1 MAIPKRTSAN
11 KKPYINH
18 QGFQNTPKAPRQKVA
33 HVKQSEQQQ
42 DTEHDKNFPK
52 RSINGR
58 KKSIPPQKWQKKY
71 SKPVTMARS
80 KVTKASSLSPAPTVF
95 YQKEKNDDQKPDN
108 LEVHSELLEDTTSA
122 QVGEKSSTLSQQE
135 IRKPVPD
142 GHTTE
147 KRLTESSAATQAR
160 TNYQVILANI
170 AYKDQAGASLIQVP
184 LLEEIWEVDWVQSID
199 VIWKKDWVEI
209 QTDITINIQDIR
221 QDFHKKIVWIKGDLE
236 LTAKGTSTETNK
248 LAHETLYFPFTSTIL
263 HPTIA
268 KRSMEPNSM
277 SEQQPAALDE
287 RWIETGDWKA
297 MLLSDPFNHFSST
310 SGEYHGLAAIS
321 GRVWWFRKQFIPLHM
336 IHIKPDS

>member
-1 MAIPKRTSAN
+1 MAIPKRTPAK

-18 QGFQNTPKAPRQKVA
+18 QGFLNTPKAPRQKVA

-58 KKSIPPQKWQKKY
+58 KKSIPPQKGQKKY

-80 KVTKASSLSPAPTVF
+80 KVTKASSPSPTPTVF
-95 YQKEKNDDQKPDN
+95 YQKERDDDQKPDN

-147 KRLTESSAATQAR
+147 KRLTESSAATQGR

-170 AYKDQAGASLIQVP
+170 AYKDQAGSSMIQVP

-268 KRSMEPNSM
+268 KRIREPNSM

>member
-1 MAIPKRTSAN
+1 MAIPKRTPAK

-18 QGFQNTPKAPRQKVA
+18 QGFQNTPKAPHQKIT

-42 DTEHDKNFPK
+42 EPDHDKNLPK

-58 KKSIPPQKWQKKY
+58 KKSIPLQKGQKKY

-80 KVTKASSLSPAPTVF
+80 KVTKASSSSPDSTIL
-95 YQKEKNDDQKPDN
+95 YQKEMDDDQKPDN
-108 LEVHSELLEDTTSA
+108 REVHSELPEDTTSA

-135 IRKPVPD
+135 IRKRVPD

-147 KRLTESSAATQAR
+147 KQLTESSAAPQAR
-160 TNYQVILANI
+160 TNNQVILANI

-184 LLEEIWEVDWVQSID
+184 LLEEIWEVDWVQPID

-221 QDFHKKIVWIKGDLE
+221 QDFRKKIVWIKGDLE
-236 LTAKGTSTETNK
+236 LTAKGTSTEMNK

-263 HPTIA
+263 HPAIA
-268 KRSMEPNSM
+268 KQSLEPKVM
-277 SEQQPAALDE
+277 SEREHAALDE
-287 RWIETGDWKA
+287 SWMETGDWKA

-310 SGEYHGLAAIS
+310 SGEYNGLASIS

-336 IHIKPDS
+336 IQIKPDS